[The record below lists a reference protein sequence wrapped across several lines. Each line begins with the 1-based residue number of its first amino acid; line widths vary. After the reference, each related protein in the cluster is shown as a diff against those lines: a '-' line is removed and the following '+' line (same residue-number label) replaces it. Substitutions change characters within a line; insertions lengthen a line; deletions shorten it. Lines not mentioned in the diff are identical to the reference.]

1 MTVYT
6 LHLPEDKSVEINQLN
21 RDGNLRY
28 CTYYVV
34 SHDGQQV
41 EIEYAPYVAVE
52 QDWEQVQDLELLG
65 SLLGYRDYEY
75 TITQREV
82 CLD

>member
-6 LHLPEDKSVEINQLN
+6 LHLPEDKSVEVNNINLN
-21 RDGNLRY
+21 GNFRHLRF
-28 CTYYVV
+28 YVA
-34 SHDGQQV
+34 SYDGQQV
-41 EIEYAPYVAVE
+41 EVEYAPYVAVE
-52 QDWEQVQDLELLG
+52 EDADQIADLELLG
-65 SLLGYRDYEY
+65 RYLGYRDYEY

>member
-6 LHLPEDKSVEINQLN
+6 LHLPEDKQSEIDQLN
-21 RDGNLRY
+21 IDGNLRY

-34 SHDGQQV
+34 SHDGTQV
-41 EIEYAPYVAVE
+41 ELEYAPYVAVE
-52 QDWEQVQDLELLG
+52 EDADQIQDLELLG
-65 SLLGYRDYEY
+65 SLLGYREYEY

-82 CLD
+82 CLK

>member
-6 LHLPEDKSVEINQLN
+6 LHLPEDRQSEVEQLN
-21 RDGNLRY
+21 RDGNFNH
-28 CTYYVV
+28 CSFYVV
-34 SHDGQQV
+34 SHDGKQV
-41 EIEYAPYVAVE
+41 EIEYAPYVAIE
-52 QDWEQVQDLELLG
+52 EDWEVIQDLELL
-65 SLLGYRDYEY
+65 SSWLGYREYEY

>member
-28 CTYYVV
+28 CTFYIV

-52 QDWEQVQDLELLG
+52 DDTDQIADLELLG
-65 SLLGYRDYEY
+65 RYLGYRDYEY

>member
-6 LHLPEDKSVEINQLN
+6 LHLPEDRQSEIDQLN
-21 RDGNLRY
+21 RDGSLRY
-28 CTYYVV
+28 CTFYLV
-34 SHDGQQV
+34 SHDGRQV

-52 QDWEQVQDLELLG
+52 EDSDQIQDLELLG

>member
-28 CTYYVV
+28 CTYYIV
-34 SHDGQQV
+34 SHNGQQV
-41 EIEYAPYVAVE
+41 EIEYAPYVAIE
-52 QDWEQVQDLELLG
+52 NDQEQVQDLELLG
-65 SLLGYRDYEY
+65 SLLGYREYEY

>member
-6 LHLPEDKSVEINQLN
+6 LHLPEDKSVEINQIN

-34 SHDGQQV
+34 SHDGRQV
-41 EIEYAPYVAVE
+41 EIEYAPYIAVE
-52 QDWEQVQDLELLG
+52 QDSDQITDLELLG
-65 SLLGYRDYEY
+65 GYLGYREYEY

-82 CLD
+82 CLN

>member
-6 LHLPEDKSVEINQLN
+6 LHLPEDKQSEVEQLN
-21 RDGNLRY
+21 RDGNLDFL
-28 CTYYVV
+28 TYYVV
-34 SHDGQQV
+34 SHDGRQV
-41 EIEYAPYVAVE
+41 EVEYAPYVAVE
-52 QDWEQVQDLELLG
+52 QDTDQIADLELLG
-65 SLLGYRDYEY
+65 GYLGYRDFEY

>member
-65 SLLGYRDYEY
+65 SLVGYRDYEY